1 MAGGL
6 SSEWM
11 ANHKGIGWRMDTKWI
26 QDGWRMAGGLDS
38 EWIEKYRWTGQRMDR
53 EWLVDLE
60 L

>member
-1 MAGGL
+1 
-6 SSEWM
+6 M
-11 ANHKGIGWRMDTKWI
+11 ANHKRIGWRMDTKWI